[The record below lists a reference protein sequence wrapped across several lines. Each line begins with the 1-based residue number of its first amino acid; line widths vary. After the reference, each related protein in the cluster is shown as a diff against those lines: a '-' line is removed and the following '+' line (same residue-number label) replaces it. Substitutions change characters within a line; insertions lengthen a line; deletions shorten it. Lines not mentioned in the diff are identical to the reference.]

1 MNQRGVTLVE
11 LLVALAVAGVVMS
24 AVYLMYQSQ
33 LQTNATQMAVVEMN
47 QHARA
52 AIMLLERE
60 IRSAASDPT
69 GNAKA
74 GFLVANPNEIQFT
87 RDVTGGELDGI
98 DNDKDGQVDE
108 GDEWYNAD
116 LGGPNENIR
125 YRLWAEG
132 GVNCD
137 ADNNGIA
144 DSLAVPCSL
153 CRDTGGG
160 LQRVA
165 DNVHALNFV
174 YLDNAGNPTATMT
187 DVRAVQVTLVVRS
200 DNPVLMRDQTDRT
213 VYTNLQGTTI
223 LPAPN
228 DTIRRIML
236 STEIRVRN
244 TGLKS

>member
-1 MNQRGVTLVE
+1 MNQRGFTLVE
-11 LLVALAVAGVVMS
+11 LLVALAVAGIVMS

-52 AIMLLERE
+52 ALMLLERE
-60 IRSAASDPT
+60 IRVAGVDPT
-69 GNAKA
+69 GNAYA
-74 GFLVANPNEIQFT
+74 GFVITNPNEIQFT
-87 RDVTGGELDGI
+87 MDSGGGATDGI
-98 DNDKDGQVDE
+98 DNDKDGQTDE
-108 GDEWYNAD
+108 GDEWYDAD
-116 LGGPNENIR
+116 LDDPNENIR
-125 YRLWAEG
+125 YRLWADG
-132 GVNCD
+132 GVDCD

-144 DSLAVPCSL
+144 DSFPCSL

-165 DNVHALNFV
+165 DNVQALNFV
-174 YLDNAGNPTATMT
+174 YLDNAGDPTVTAA
-187 DVRAVQVTLVVRS
+187 DIRAVQVTLVVRS

-223 LPAPN
+223 LPAQN

-244 TGLKS
+244 TGIKS